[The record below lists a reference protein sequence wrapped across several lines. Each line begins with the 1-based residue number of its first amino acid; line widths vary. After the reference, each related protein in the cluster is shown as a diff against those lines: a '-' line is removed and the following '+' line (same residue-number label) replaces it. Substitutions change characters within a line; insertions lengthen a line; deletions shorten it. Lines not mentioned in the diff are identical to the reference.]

1 MRQKV
6 IISIILV
13 ILLSA
18 LVFVIL
24 VRNQK
29 GRTIEEITGVNFSDI
44 SYVKYGGAMSLSSDY
59 DLNEFISLY
68 RNNKYKKI
76 NEAYGNTTHLYI
88 ICYDLNDEVLFTLV
102 DVGNSNKIFI
112 KKGSFNI
119 NKDSKKLYQLVK

>member
-29 GRTIEEITGVNFSDI
+29 GRTIEEITGANFSDI
-44 SYVKYGGAMSLSSDY
+44 SYVKYG
-59 DLNEFISLY
+59 E
-68 RNNKYKKI
+68 
-76 NEAYGNTTHLYI
+76 E
-88 ICYDLNDEVLFTLV
+88 
-102 DVGNSNKIFI
+102 
-112 KKGSFNI
+112 
-119 NKDSKKLYQLVK
+119 

>member
-29 GRTIEEITGVNFSDI
+29 GRAIEEITGANFSDI
-44 SYVKYGGAMSLSSDY
+44 SYVKYG
-59 DLNEFISLY
+59 E
-68 RNNKYKKI
+68 
-76 NEAYGNTTHLYI
+76 E
-88 ICYDLNDEVLFTLV
+88 
-102 DVGNSNKIFI
+102 
-112 KKGSFNI
+112 
-119 NKDSKKLYQLVK
+119 